1 MVKFWLMEAYVDRIT
16 QQTRSLIMSRV
27 KAKDTTP
34 ELRVRKIAYALG
46 YRFRIHR
53 RDLPGTPDVVIPK
66 LRLVLFVHGC
76 FWHRHT
82 GCVRATTP
90 RSNYEFWRRK
100 LDRNVERDE
109 QAMSDLAAKG
119 WDARIIW
126 ECETKDAVALAV
138 RLRELFESRL
148 NDLCQKRKNS

>member
-1 MVKFWLMEAYVDRIT
+1 MGAYVDRIT

-27 KAKDTTP
+27 KAKNTTP

-53 RDLPGTPDVVIPK
+53 RDLPGTPDLVFPK
-66 LRLVLFVHGC
+66 LRLILFVHGC
-76 FWHRHT
+76 FWHRHN

-90 RSNYEFWRRK
+90 RSNYDFWQKK
-100 LDRNVERDE
+100 LDRNVERDR
-109 QAMSDLAAKG
+109 QAVSDLAAMG

-126 ECETKDAVALAV
+126 ECETKDAAMLATQ
-138 RLRELFESRL
+138 LRELFESRL
-148 NDLCQKRKNS
+148 NDLHLKREPSQNNRS